1 MKTLMKRSLTL
12 ALVLALA
19 LGLVGFS
26 ALADGTLIIGE
37 VTVTSRYASNLRSGP
52 GTNYPVVGNANPGQ
66 VFRTTGM
73 SGDFYELLMPDNST
87 AYLHKN
93 LGRYTAYPTPIPLG
107 TQYTIPVYYR
117 TSTGQN
123 LLTTSQAVRIGQNTI
138 TANDALV
145 PGYRLVSTRNVYVT
159 VDATGRAF
167 PNGVVFLYEH
177 SYVPPVTPTPAPVQS
192 YATVPVLYKNVYGQ
206 QLASEYRQLLPGTHL
221 VQADSSRVPYG
232 YVLSGVTDAVV
243 FVSYAGVANPSS
255 VSFVVIQQS
264 YTPTPTPRPAVYAT
278 IPVIYRD
285 GGSILYST
293 NQTLGE
299 GYTTITAN
307 DSRVPSGYILTSARS
322 VSVYVNASGVA
333 TPSSVTFT
341 YRRPVTASIEVV
353 YQDTGGNPFHTEPR
367 TLSQGS
373 NTITANDNMVPPGYV
388 LQGQRSVVV
397 TVNPDGSVSQSR
409 VTFTYA
415 PPAPP
420 VTVNIP
426 VIYKDH
432 LGNQFYQTTVS
443 VSSAAPN
450 SVRADNSQAPANHV
464 LTSPATVTVRV
475 SSSGVA
481 TPAQVVFTYR
491 DRATIVTI
499 PAIDHYQPLRLEGSQ
514 PVYSGPGAHYYQ
526 ASGAV
531 VSGGRSRVYG
541 SEGDWILM
549 GYGLSD
555 GRYRI
560 GWVSKSALPAG
571 ASVPELAFA
580 HQPAKAINL
589 VRVYDDPI
597 MKPTTVFEIQPGGTF
612 QVLATQRD
620 GYYAYIE
627 TEFNGQPYRGFVNQ
641 KNIQLQ

>member
-1 MKTLMKRSLTL
+1 MIIEVNEDENTHE
-12 ALVLALA
+12 AQPDPGAGLALA

-353 YQDTGGNPFHTEPR
+353 YQAGGNTFHTGPEPSAR
-367 TLSQGS
+367 AQTPSPPM
-373 NTITANDNMVPPGYV
+373 TTWCPGYV

-397 TVNPDGSVSQSR
+397 TVNPDGSVEPGHLHPMRRRHPGDGEHPRHLQGPPGQPVLPDHRFRVLLCRPPPTACGRTTARLRPTTSSPPRPPSPSGSAAAAWPPRPRWCSPTVTGPPSSPSPPLTIISPCAWRASR
-409 VTFTYA
+409 ST
-415 PPAPP
+415 PAPAP
-420 VTVNIP
+420 
-426 VIYKDH
+426 
-432 LGNQFYQTTVS
+432 TTIRQVAPWCQ
-443 VSSAAPN
+443 AAAAE
-450 SVRADNSQAPANHV
+450 SMAA
-464 LTSPATVTVRV
+464 
-475 SSSGVA
+475 
-481 TPAQVVFTYR
+481 
-491 DRATIVTI
+491 RAT
-499 PAIDHYQPLRLEGSQ
+499 DGS
-514 PVYSGPGAHYYQ
+514 
-526 ASGAV
+526 
-531 VSGGRSRVYG
+531 
-541 SEGDWILM
+541 
-549 GYGLSD
+549 
-555 GRYRI
+555 
-560 GWVSKSALPAG
+560 
-571 ASVPELAFA
+571 
-580 HQPAKAINL
+580 
-589 VRVYDDPI
+589 
-597 MKPTTVFEIQPGGTF
+597 
-612 QVLATQRD
+612 
-620 GYYAYIE
+620 
-627 TEFNGQPYRGFVNQ
+627 
-641 KNIQLQ
+641 